1 MLRKRITQRGGGALV
16 EQYAHLGGS
25 QRAPLRV
32 LQDGA
37 HLFERDP
44 WKPLNEL
51 GRQGAVFEV
60 LEQCCHRHSSTP
72 EHPRSANPIRVP
84 LDGGAG

>member
-1 MLRKRITQRGGGALV
+1 MLRKRIAQRDRGALV
-16 EQYAHLGGS
+16 EQYAHLGRS

-37 HLFERDP
+37 DLFECDA
-44 WKPLNEL
+44 WEPLNEL
-51 GRQGAVFEV
+51 GHQGTVFEV
-60 LEQCCHRHSSTP
+60 LEQCCHRHSGPS